1 MKISITPQTGIKV
14 QELIAKLYATPKDFV
29 ERAKVVIKP

>member
-1 MKISITPQTGIKV
+1 V
-14 QELIAKLYATPKDFV
+14 QDLIARLYATPKEFV